1 MFDGEQMLAKFID
14 IKKIG
19 EGTYGTVYRAKSLKD
34 NILVALKKIRLTR

>member
-1 MFDGEQMLAKFID
+1 MFDGEQMLAKFTD

-34 NILVALKKIRLTR
+34 HTSVALKKIRLTR